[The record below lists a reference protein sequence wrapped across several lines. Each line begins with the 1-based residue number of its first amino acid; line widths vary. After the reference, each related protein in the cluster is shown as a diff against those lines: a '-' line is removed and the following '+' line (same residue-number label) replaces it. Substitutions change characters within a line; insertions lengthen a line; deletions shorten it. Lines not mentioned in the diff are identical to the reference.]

1 MARVLFSRQLGAN
14 DLDGP
19 QCDLH
24 FDQSEM
30 KDFYELEDWKQCEL
44 LFELIERMGAN
55 DVSSLEQL
63 SKKEGR
69 DRKLFGQRCAS
80 RADLSYATFPSAYLV
95 GVWREVCFESGAVSA
110 TSNPP

>member
-63 SKKEGR
+63 SKKEG
-69 DRKLFGQRCAS
+69 KAPYVIWTEMCAS
-80 RADLSYATFPSAYLV
+80 R
-95 GVWREVCFESGAVSA
+95 GFELCSIPERVFDGGLA
-110 TSNPP
+110 

>member
-44 LFELIERMGAN
+44 IFELIERMGAN

-63 SKKEGR
+63 SKKEGKGPQVIWTEMCLSR
-69 DRKLFGQRCAS
+69 GLELCNIPERVFGGGLA
-80 RADLSYATFPSAYLV
+80 
-95 GVWREVCFESGAVSA
+95 
-110 TSNPP
+110 